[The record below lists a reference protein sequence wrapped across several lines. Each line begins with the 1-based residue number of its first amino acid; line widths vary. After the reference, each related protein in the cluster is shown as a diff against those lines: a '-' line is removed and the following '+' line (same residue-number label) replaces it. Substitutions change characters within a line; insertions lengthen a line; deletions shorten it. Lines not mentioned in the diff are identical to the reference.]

1 MRVSELA
8 KEMGYKAAELVE
20 VAKIKGVKIENARA
34 TVNAR
39 MAMQVRAH
47 VPHRS
52 KLSGDMLEQYKK
64 IQETI
69 AEIEA
74 TKAAT
79 RITKPRT
86 KRVTKK
92 KVAEVKP
99 TTALPEEQK
108 PAAKKTAVNKALESK
123 KPAAFGKKSP
133 PSKRAKVVEEFRLGE
148 STGPKIEKKTPVG
161 HVQVPKEA
169 KKPLIDVDKVIG
181 KQTEIKAV
189 RPQEMD
195 RFQSDRGV
203 TLSKEKRHAQKT
215 LKAQTP
221 GPPTSFRV
229 RKPRVPPPRMR
240 PTVKPPRPRPNIPTL
255 SERKIEVKVPIS
267 IKDFSQETGIK
278 VNLILKTMIEQ
289 GVMATINHALD
300 AMMVEMLALE
310 FEREIVPVKKER
322 IEETVMIRAEEKD
335 DPKDLIS
342 RAPIVTFL
350 GHVDHGK
357 TSLLDKIRDSKVVSG
372 ESGGITQHIGAY
384 KVIDKDGNP
393 VVFLDTPGHEAFTN
407 MRARGAQVTDL
418 AVLVVAAD
426 DGVMP
431 QTEEAYNH
439 AKAAGV
445 KILVAMN
452 KCDKPGANPNQVKG
466 QLAKLGL
473 NAEDWGGDTVVCEV
487 SAITGQNINQL
498 IEMLALEAE
507 LLDLKANPKRRATGV
522 VLEARKSE
530 DRGIVATVMVQ
541 NGTLRQ
547 GDVVLAGNGYGRVR
561 AMHDD
566 RGRTLKES
574 GPSTPVEILGF
585 LELPNAGD
593 KFMSVKDIQVAKKIA
608 TERTARDREEQ
619 LLERQHL
626 TLENLFSKIEKDKL
640 KEVRV
645 IVKADVKGSLEVLK
659 EALPNIGTEEV
670 KLRVLHASLGAVTE
684 GDVILADAS
693 DAIIIGFHV
702 DVEERAQE
710 LSKER
715 GIDIRLYSVIYQ
727 AMEEMKAALEGL
739 LEPDEVEEKEGFAKV
754 KEVFRITRVGA
765 VAGCMVAEGKIARA
779 NKIRLVRAGKVRF
792 EGRLQ
797 NLKRFKDDVKEVA
810 EGYEC
815 GMKIQG
821 HDDIQPGD
829 IIESIAIRRIA
840 RKLEK

>member
-8 KEMGYKAAELVE
+8 KELGYKAAELVE
-20 VAKIKGVKIENARA
+20 VAKIKGVKLENARA

-39 MAMQVRAH
+39 LAMQVRAH

-52 KLSGDMLEQYKK
+52 KLDGDMLDQYKK
-64 IQETI
+64 IQDTL
-69 AEIEA
+69 AEAEA
-74 TKAAT
+74 TRALT
-79 RITKPRT
+79 RVTKPRT
-86 KRVTKK
+86 KRVTRKK
-92 KVAEVKP
+92 TVVN
-99 TTALPEEQK
+99 K
-108 PAAKKTAVNKALESK
+108 PAEKKPVEKKPVEKKTAEPAKGASTGK
-123 KPAAFGKKSP
+123 KPPA
-133 PSKRAKVVEEFRLGE
+133 SKRPKVIEEFRPGE
-148 STGPKIEKKTPVG
+148 TPGPKIEKKAPVG
-161 HVQVPKEA
+161 HVPVPKEA

-181 KQTEIKAV
+181 KPKEV
-189 RPQEMD
+189 HSLRPQELD

-203 TLSKEKRHAQKT
+203 TPSKEKRHAQKT

-221 GPPTSFRV
+221 GPPTSMRV
-229 RKPRVPPPRMR
+229 RKPRVPPLRMR
-240 PTVKPPRPRPNIPTL
+240 ATVQPPKPRPNIPAP
-255 SERKIEVKVPIS
+255 SERKLEVKVPIS

-278 VNLILKTMIEQ
+278 VNLILSKMMEQ

-300 AMMVEMLALE
+300 GMMVEMLALE
-310 FEREIVPVKKER
+310 FKRDLVPVKKER
-322 IEETVMIRAEEKD
+322 IEETVMIRAGEKD
-335 DPKDLIS
+335 KPEDLVT
-342 RAPIVTFL
+342 RAPVVTFL

-357 TSLLDKIRDSKVVSG
+357 TSLLDSIRKTEVVTG

-384 KVIDKDGNP
+384 KVTDKDGHS
-393 VVFLDTPGHEAFTN
+393 VVFLDTPGHEAFTA

-439 AKAAGV
+439 AKAAEV

-473 NAEDWGGDTVVCEV
+473 NPEDWGGDTVVCEV
-487 SAITGQNINQL
+487 SAITGQNVDQL
-498 IEMLALEAE
+498 VEMLALEAE
-507 LLDLKANPKRRATGV
+507 LLDLKANPKRAATGV
-522 VLEARKSE
+522 VLESRKS
-530 DRGIVATVMVQ
+530 DAKGIIVTVLVQ

-547 GDVVLAGNGYGRVR
+547 GNVVLAGNGYGRVR

-566 RGRTLKES
+566 HGRAIKDA
-574 GPSTPVEILGF
+574 GPSTPVEMIGF

-593 KFMSVKDIQVAKKIA
+593 PFVVVKDIQVAKKIA
-608 TERTARDREEQ
+608 VDRSSRDREEQ
-619 LLERQHL
+619 LLSRQHL
-626 TLENLFSKIEKDKL
+626 TLENLFSKIETDKL

-645 IVKADVKGSLEVLK
+645 ILKADVKGSLEVLK
-659 EALPNIGTEEV
+659 EMLSNIGTEEV

-702 DVEERAQE
+702 DTEDRAQE

-715 GIDIRLYSVIYQ
+715 GIDIRTYSVIYE

-739 LEPDEVEEKEGFAKV
+739 LEPDVVEEKQGFAKV

-765 VAGCMVAEGKIARA
+765 VAGCMVAEGKIQRA
-779 NKIRLVRAGKVRF
+779 NKVRLIREGKVRF

-797 NLKRFKDDVKEVA
+797 SLKRFKDDVKEVA

-815 GMKIQG
+815 GIKLQG
-821 HDDIQPGD
+821 HDDIKPGD
-829 IIESIAIRRIA
+829 IIESIAVKKIA